1 MEGVSME
8 KVIIERKVVMWD
20 ELSAEQRKTE
30 IEKLTNEKYG
40 LQTFFEGAY
49 ECYDYALRDI
59 ENETLQEGPV
69 KYKAVKFIRDNV
81 HWQSGSQGWY
91 YDHCSFPDFIAYK
104 ECYKNTKR
112 YCLELR
118 DVDTYYPDRAGRCD
132 YEHSFEW
139 YLSITKAGITHEYL
153 GDFAYIKDRFENK
166 GWDIPAAVIRLV
178 KKHEKQYREEFEE
191 LKKRVEDEIR
201 SYDGY
206 WPDDEEIGDY
216 FLSNEVEF
224 VISEDEVERVAM

>member
-1 MEGVSME
+1 ME
-8 KVIIERKVVMWD
+8 KVIIERKVVTWD

-40 LQTFFEGAY
+40 LQAFFDGAY

-59 ENETLQEGPV
+59 ENETLQEDPV

-91 YDHCSFPDFIAYK
+91 YDHCSPPDFLAYK
-104 ECYKNTKR
+104 EFYKHTKR

-118 DVDTYYPDRAGRCD
+118 DVDTCQAGRLGRWGYD
-132 YEHSFEW
+132 HSFEW
-139 YLSITKAGITHEYL
+139 YLSLVVGDITRESSGEFTDIQTE
-153 GDFAYIKDRFENK
+153 FENE
-166 GWDIPAAVIRLV
+166 GWDIPVAVIRLV